1 MALEENGGLA
11 WREESSSAARLH
23 FLHRLERSRLTV
35 DELCGEAEILVGKV
49 LVGGP
54 PVEEQHLPCA
64 VAHNAVGSQVVFLLE
79 GLHGIERAWAEVAVG
94 LDVMSYA
101 SELRL

>member
-1 MALEENGGLA
+1 MLGAKNPP
-11 WREESSSAARLH
+11 R
-23 FLHRLERSRLTV
+23 
-35 DELCGEAEILVGKV
+35 
-49 LVGGP
+49 P